1 MNIQI
6 IGHNKCN
13 NTKKAFRFFKER
25 NIKYHFK
32 DITEKPL
39 SKGELEN
46 ITRKIK
52 AEDLI
57 DTECKLYKSKG
68 YEYMDYNSSEEL
80 LENPML
86 LKTPIVRN
94 GNNVTIGYET
104 EIWKEWINNS

>member
-25 NIKYHFK
+25 NINYHFK

-46 ITRKIK
+46 ITRAVK

-57 DTECKLYKSKG
+57 DTESKLYKSKG
-68 YEYMDYNSSEEL
+68 YEYMDYDPAEEL
-80 LENPML
+80 LENAML
-86 LKTPIVRN
+86 LKTPVVRD
-94 GNNVTIGYET
+94 GTKATIGDAT
-104 EIWKEWINNS
+104 KIWKEWIKA